1 MAFDPQSVGQNF
13 GASILK
19 YRNGII
25 IGALVGMLSGGF
37 WGLVFG
43 GVVGGVLSKAIVKA
57 LTGGASPQAAFFRA
71 TFAVMG
77 KVAKADGRVSEEE
90 IQFARDV
97 MARMNLSEE
106 RKREAMGYFSEGK
119 DAAFDITDVLKPLSR
134 VIQSQASVK
143 IMFVEI
149 QLQVAMADG
158 QIDPAELAV
167 VQEVC
172 TLLRM
177 SGVEMAALMSRM
189 QAQQAFQQQSYRQH
203 QHFQQASEL
212 GLLKEAYGVLGVKD
226 SDSEA
231 DIKKA
236 YRRLMSQHHPDK
248 LVAKGLPPEMMQLA
262 KEKTQD
268 IQAAYDRVKTARKA
282 GFK

>member
-25 IGALVGMLSGGF
+25 IGAVVGLLSGGF

-43 GVVGGVLSKAIVKA
+43 GVVGGVLSKSIVKA
-57 LTGGASPQAAFFRA
+57 LTGGASPQTAFFRA

-77 KVAKADGRVSEEE
+77 KVAKADGRVTEEE

-97 MARMNLSEE
+97 MARMNLPEE
-106 RKREAMGYFSEGK
+106 RRREAMEYFSEGK
-119 DAAFDITDVLKPLSR
+119 DAAFDIADVLKPLSR

-158 QIDPAELAV
+158 QMEPSELAV

-177 SGVEMAALMSRM
+177 SGAEMAALMSRM
-189 QAQQAFQQQSYRQH
+189 QAQQAFQQQSYQQH
-203 QHFQQASEL
+203 QHFQQASEQ

-262 KEKTQD
+262 KEKTQE
-268 IQAAYDRVKTARKA
+268 IQAAYDRVKTARKN
-282 GFK
+282 

>member
-1 MAFDPQSVGQNF
+1 MAFDAQAAGQSI
-13 GASILK
+13 GASLRK

-25 IGALVGMLSGGF
+25 IGALVGLMSGGL
-37 WGLVFG
+37 WGLIFG
-43 GVVGGVLSKAIVKA
+43 GAVGAFISKTLSNF
-57 LTGGASPQAAFFRA
+57 LTGKHSPQAAFFRA

-77 KVAKADGRVSEEE
+77 KVAKADGRVTEDE

-97 MARMNLSEE
+97 MARMNLSDE
-106 RKREAMGYFSEGK
+106 RKREAMGYFSQGK
-119 DAAFDITDVLKPLSR
+119 EADFNIADVLMPLSR

-143 IMFVEI
+143 IIFIEI
-149 QLQVAMADG
+149 QLQIAMADG
-158 QIDPAELAV
+158 QLSPEELAV

-177 SGVEMAALMSRM
+177 SGPEMSALMSRM
-189 QAQQAFQQQSYRQH
+189 QAQQSFQEQSYRQH
-203 QHFQQASEL
+203 QHFQPASEL

-226 SDSEA
+226 SDTEA
-231 DIKKA
+231 VVKKA

-262 KEKTQD
+262 KERTQE
-268 IQAAYDRVKTARKA
+268 IQAAYDRVKTARKS
-282 GFK
+282 

>member
-1 MAFDPQSVGQNF
+1 MAFNAQEVGQNL
-13 GASILK
+13 GASLLK
-19 YRNGII
+19 YRSGII
-25 IGALVGMLSGGF
+25 IGALIGVYSGGF
-37 WGLVFG
+37 FGLIFG
-43 GVVGGVLSKAIVKA
+43 GVVGGFISKAIVNV
-57 LTGGASPQAAFFRA
+57 LTGGVSPQAAFFKA

-77 KVAKADGRVSEEE
+77 KVAKADGRVTEDE

-106 RKREAMGYFSEGK
+106 RKREAMGFFSEGK
-119 DAAFDITDVLKPLSR
+119 DADFSIADVLVPLSR

-158 QIDPAELAV
+158 QMSPAELAV

-177 SGVEMAALMSRM
+177 SGIEMAALMSRM
-189 QAQQAFQQQSYRQH
+189 QAQQAYQQQSYQQH
-203 QHFQQASEL
+203 QHFQQASEQS
-212 GLLKEAYGVLGVKD
+212 LLKEAYGVLGIQE
-226 SDSEA
+226 SNTEA
-231 DIKKA
+231 EIKKA

-262 KEKTQD
+262 KEKTQE
-268 IQAAYDRVKTARKA
+268 IQAAYDRVKTARKN
-282 GFK
+282 

>member
-1 MAFDPQSVGQNF
+1 MSFDSQAVGKNLGVTILRYRGWIMVGAFVG
-13 GASILK
+13 L
-19 YRNGII
+19 
-25 IGALVGMLSGGF
+25 LSGGF

-43 GVVGGVLSKAIVKA
+43 GVIGGLSGKAVVRAVTGGV
-57 LTGGASPQAAFFRA
+57 SPQVAFFKA

-77 KVAKADGRVSEEE
+77 KVAKADGRVTEDE

-106 RKREAMGYFSEGK
+106 RKLEAMAYFSEGK
-119 DAAFDITDVLKPLSR
+119 DADFDIADVLKPLSR
-134 VIQSQASVK
+134 VVQTQASVK

-158 QIDPAELAV
+158 QIDPAELVV

-172 TLLRM
+172 ALLRM
-177 SGVEMAALMSRM
+177 SGAEMAALMSRM
-189 QAQQAFQQQSYRQH
+189 QAQHAFQQQSYQQH
-203 QHFQQASEL
+203 QHFQQASEH
-212 GLLKEAYGVLGVKD
+212 GLLKEAYGVLGVQE

-262 KEKTQD
+262 KEKTQE
-268 IQAAYDRVKTARKA
+268 IQAAYDRVKTARKN
-282 GFK
+282 

>member
-1 MAFDPQSVGQNF
+1 MAFDSQEVGRNF
-13 GASILK
+13 GTSILK

-25 IGALVGMLSGGF
+25 IGAVVGMLSGGV

-43 GVVGGVLSKAIVKA
+43 GVIGGLLSKAVVKA
-57 LTGGASPQAAFFRA
+57 LTGGASPQAAFFKA

-77 KVAKADGRVSEEE
+77 KVAKADGRVTEDE

-119 DAAFDITDVLKPLSR
+119 DAAFDIADVLRPLSR
-134 VIQSQASVK
+134 VIQAQASVK
-143 IMFVEI
+143 IMFVEM
-149 QLQVAMADG
+149 QLQAAMADG
-158 QIDPAELAV
+158 QISPAELAV

-177 SGVEMAALMSRM
+177 SGAEMAALMSRM
-189 QAQQAFQQQSYRQH
+189 QAQQAFQQQSYQQH
-203 QHFQQASEL
+203 QHFQQASEQS
-212 GLLKEAYGVLGVKD
+212 LLKEAYGVLGVED
-226 SDSEA
+226 SDAEA

-262 KEKTQD
+262 KEKTQE
-268 IQAAYDRVKTARKA
+268 IQAAYDRVKTARK
-282 GFK
+282 G

>member
-1 MAFDPQSVGQNF
+1 MALDSQVVGKNL
-13 GASILK
+13 GASILR
-19 YRNGII
+19 YRSGIM
-25 IGALVGMLSGGF
+25 IGAFVGFMSGGF

-43 GVVGGVLSKAIVKA
+43 GVVGGLLSRAIVQV
-57 LTGGASPQAAFFRA
+57 LTGGVSPQAAFFKA

-77 KVAKADGRVSEEE
+77 KVAKADGRVTEEE

-106 RKREAMGYFSEGK
+106 RKREAMEYFSLGK
-119 DAAFDITDVLKPLSR
+119 DADFDIADVLKPLSR
-134 VIQSQASVK
+134 VVQAQASVK

-158 QIDPAELAV
+158 QMEPAELAV

-189 QAQQAFQQQSYRQH
+189 QAQQAFQQQSYQQH

-231 DIKKA
+231 DIKKS

-262 KEKTQD
+262 KEKTQE
-268 IQAAYDRVKTARKA
+268 IQAAYDRVKTARKNSS
-282 GFK
+282 

>member
-1 MAFDPQSVGQNF
+1 MAFDAQATGQNIA
-13 GASILK
+13 ASLLK
-19 YRNGII
+19 YRGGVIVGAI
-25 IGALVGMLSGGF
+25 IGLMSGGF

-43 GVVGGVLSKAIVKA
+43 GVVGGLVSKAVVNV
-57 LTGGASPQAAFFRA
+57 LTGGVSPQIAFFKA
-71 TFAVMG
+71 TFTVMG
-77 KVAKADGRVSEEE
+77 KVAKADGRVTEDE

-119 DAAFDITDVLKPLSR
+119 EADFNIADVLSPLSR
-134 VIQSQASVK
+134 VIQSQAAVK

-158 QIDPAELAV
+158 QMSPSELAV

-189 QAQQAFQQQSYRQH
+189 QAQQAYQQQSYQQH
-203 QHFQQASEL
+203 QHFQQASEQS
-212 GLLKEAYGVLGVKD
+212 LLKEAYGVLGVKQGD
-226 SDSEA
+226 AEA

-262 KEKTQD
+262 KEKTQE
-268 IQAAYDRVKTARKA
+268 IQAAYDRVKTSRKN
-282 GFK
+282 

>member
-1 MAFDPQSVGQNF
+1 MAIDAQATGQSI
-13 GASILK
+13 GASLLK
-19 YRNGII
+19 YRGGVIV
-25 IGALVGMLSGGF
+25 GALIGLMSGGF

-43 GVVGGVLSKAIVKA
+43 GVIGGLVSKAIVNV
-57 LTGGASPQAAFFRA
+57 LTGGVSPQLAFFKA

-77 KVAKADGRVSEEE
+77 KVAKADGRVTENE

-119 DAAFDITDVLKPLSR
+119 EADFNIADVLSPLSR
-134 VIQSQASVK
+134 VIQSQAAVK

-158 QIDPAELAV
+158 QMSPAELAV

-189 QAQQAFQQQSYRQH
+189 QAQQAYQQQSYQQH
-203 QHFQQASEL
+203 QHFQQASEQS
-212 GLLKEAYGVLGVKD
+212 LLKEAYGVLGVKEGD
-226 SDSEA
+226 AEA

-262 KEKTQD
+262 KEKTQE
-268 IQAAYDRVKTARKA
+268 IQAAYDRVKTARKN
-282 GFK
+282 